1 VESKTIFTFQS
12 GLRKISAPD
21 KSGYKFEFSYSPGY
35 YIVSQKSY
43 TIHIFKIKISIE
55 MNFFLKG
62 VRMII
67 LNSFIKIVR
76 IKAIIVKNR
85 HH

>member
-1 VESKTIFTFQS
+1 
-12 GLRKISAPD
+12 
-21 KSGYKFEFSYSPGY
+21 
-35 YIVSQKSY
+35 
-43 TIHIFKIKISIE
+43 